1 MGGIKKIL
9 RIIQGVQ
16 NNARSDSEED
26 GSPRPT
32 KAIQLRALYR
42 ALSARGPDNVICSQA
57 WARFGL
63 GASDGCEYLIK
74 FKLLWSLRVVDHDHT
89 TTYYRSKC
97 HSDHVVCLRMYIDAI
112 QKG

>member
-1 MGGIKKIL
+1 MEAFPQSGTIVGIP
-9 RIIQGVQ
+9 IIQATKRLT
-16 NNARSDSEED
+16 NAE
-26 GSPRPT
+26 
-32 KAIQLRALYR
+32 